1 MGVDRAAGGI
11 PGTGGPAAGERAV
24 DLAAAVGSGR
34 RSAVEVVAVALERAA
49 RLDEVLHAFVSIDP
63 DRALAEAQAVDDRCR
78 RGEPLPLAGVPVPLK
93 ATQSPDGPLATRL
106 RAAGAVV
113 IGSTSVPPRGYH
125 QTWGCT
131 PAGRTRN
138 PWDLARSPGGSSAGA
153 AAAVAAGIVPL
164 ATGGDSA
171 GSLRIP
177 AAFCGLV
184 GHKPTTGLLARRRP
198 GRFRLTTSGAL
209 TRAVVDQARFLDALA
224 GGPPGALE
232 VALDQAAGRPLRA
245 AWSDDLGHV
254 PVDPSLAAR
263 ARSRADDLAADGAIS
278 WVDLPVTLPSL
289 RHVWGRLR
297 RAERMALRGEP
308 VPDDLVTAD
317 DLAVRAATRSELD
330 RLLGVVDVLLLP
342 TTPVG
347 AQPVDEDPPGY
358 ECELTWAFNVAGL
371 PATSVP
377 AGTTADG
384 RHAGLQLVAR
394 RGHDAACLW
403 LARQLERRHG
413 VAAAAPLAATHDA
426 PRPPRPAVPDGPGDL
441 TGAGRAG

>member
-1 MGVDRAAGGI
+1 MGADRRAGGT
-11 PGTGGPAAGERAV
+11 PGTGRPPAGERAV
-24 DLAAAVGSGR
+24 DVAAEVRSGQ
-34 RSAVEVVAVALERAA
+34 RSATEVVADALERAE
-49 RLDEVLHAFVSIDP
+49 RLDGILHAFVSIDA
-63 DRALAEAQAVDDRCR
+63 DGALADAHEIDDRCR
-78 RGEPLPLAGVPVPLK
+78 RGDHLPLAGVPVPLK

-113 IGSTSVPPRGYH
+113 IGTTSVPPRGYH

-184 GHKPTTGLLARRRP
+184 GHKPTTGLLARRHP

-209 TRAVVDQARFLDALA
+209 TRAVVDQARFLDAVA

-232 VALDQAAGRPLRA
+232 AALGEVPRHPLRA

-254 PVDPSLAAR
+254 PVEHQLVAR
-263 ARSRADDLAADGAIS
+263 ARARADGLAEDGAIT
-278 WVDLPVTLPSL
+278 WVELPVVLPSL

-297 RAERMALRGEP
+297 RAERLALRGEP
-308 VPDDLVTAD
+308 VPDDLVTASE
-317 DLAVRAATRSELD
+317 LAVRAATLVELD
-330 RLLGVVDVLLLP
+330 RLLGEVDVLLLP

-377 AGTTADG
+377 AGTTEDG
-384 RHAGLQLVAR
+384 RQAGLQLVAR

-413 VAAAAPLAATHDA
+413 VAPVAPLAAALDGL
-426 PRPPRPAVPDGPGDL
+426 PPARSAGSERPGDL
-441 TGAGRAG
+441 RGAGRVG